1 MSDFYFPV
9 LCSQVQRKFNIVN
22 IRLDQVNS
30 GCETIKVAK
39 VNASNEKMKMLK
51 YQRGTENSQ

>member
-9 LCSQVQRKFNIVN
+9 LCSQIQWKFNIVN
-22 IRLDQVNS
+22 IDQVNS

-39 VNASNEKMKMLK
+39 AYVSNEKMKMLN
-51 YQRGTENSQ
+51 YQRVTEDSQ